1 MYNVGERLSQ
11 KVRERLMLLQ
21 LFDQTTHEDR
31 LEIDREIERRTGIN
45 CDDAISRRLISEQ
58 EFQEIIAT
66 ILNRKKSKRKEAVLE
81 TEPYVI

>member
-1 MYNVGERLSQ
+1 MYNMGGRLSQ

-31 LEIDREIERRTGIN
+31 LEIDWEIERRTGIN

-58 EFQEIIAT
+58 EFQEIVAT
-66 ILNRKKSKRKEAVLE
+66 ILNRKKRKRKEAVLE

>member
-1 MYNVGERLSQ
+1 MYNVGGRLSQ
-11 KVRERLMLLQ
+11 KVREWLMLLQ

-58 EFQEIIAT
+58 KFQEIIAT
-66 ILNRKKSKRKEAVLE
+66 ILNRKKSKKKVVLE
-81 TEPYVI
+81 TELYVI

>member
-1 MYNVGERLSQ
+1 MYNVGGRLSQ

-58 EFQEIIAT
+58 EFQEIVAT
-66 ILNRKKSKRKEAVLE
+66 ILNREKRKRKEAVLE

>member
-11 KVRERLMLLQ
+11 KVREWLMLLQ

-31 LEIDREIERRTGIN
+31 IEIDREIERRTGIN